1 MERRNV
7 LKAAAVVG
15 LTALTQTASAD
26 LIVPGRRRPAS
37 RPVPQLEEVEV
48 EVPSRSQNFII
59 LELFYTQSKEKRDAL
74 VAKFDAELI
83 PLRHQIGF
91 DKVGVFTVNDEL
103 MKNERG
109 YDAEKYDGVVF
120 TVQQTKSPE
129 LLLNYQA
136 ISARTAS
143 KFNLEDDLDFIDEEI
158 VALRCFPS
166 VPEIEIPN
174 TNEGRV
180 LQLRTY
186 NSPNYERNL
195 AKEAMFEDA
204 ELQIFRNSGM
214 SPVFFGSAI
223 FGSMAPNVTYM
234 LSFKNDEARREGWSK
249 FVNSEEWKSL
259 SKDPKYNRTA
269 TRIRNLF
276 LAPSPHSEI

>member
-15 LTALTQTASAD
+15 LTAVAQVANAD
-26 LIVPGRRRPAS
+26 LIVPGRRRPER
-37 RPVPQLEEVEV
+37 RPTPQPERIDSAPDAQNYIVLEFFFA
-48 EVPSRSQNFII
+48 QN
-59 LELFYTQSKEKRDAL
+59 KEKRDAL
-74 VAKFDAELI
+74 AAKFDAELI
-83 PLRHQIGF
+83 PLRHEIGF
-91 DKVGVFTVNDEL
+91 DKIGIFTVHDEL

-109 YDAEKYDGVVF
+109 YDAEKFDGVVF
-120 TVQQTKSPE
+120 TVQQTSSPD
-129 LLLNYQA
+129 LLLSYQD
-136 ISARTAS
+136 ISVKTAS
-143 KFNLEDDLDFIDEEI
+143 KFNLSDDLDFVDEEI
-158 VALRCFPS
+158 IALRCFPS
-166 VPEIEIPN
+166 VPKIEVPN

-195 AKEAMFEDA
+195 AKQAMFEDA

-214 SPVFFGSAI
+214 DPVFFGRTV

-234 LSFKNDEARREGWSK
+234 LSFKDDEARREGWSK
-249 FVNSEEWKSL
+249 FVNSDEWKTL
-259 SKDPKYNRTA
+259 SKDPKYSRTA

-276 LAPSPHSEI
+276 LTPTPNSEI

>member
-7 LKAAAVVG
+7 LKAAAIAGV
-15 LTALTQTASAD
+15 TAVAQVANAD
-26 LIVPGRRRPAS
+26 LIVPGRRRPER
-37 RPVPQLEEVEV
+37 RPIPQPEKIDVA
-48 EVPSRSQNFII
+48 PDAQNYII
-59 LELFYTQSKEKRDAL
+59 LEFFFAQNKEKRDAL
-74 VAKFDAELI
+74 AAKFDAELI
-83 PLRHQIGF
+83 PLRHEIGF
-91 DKVGVFTVNDEL
+91 DKVGVFTVHDEL

-109 YDAEKYDGVVF
+109 YDAEKFDGVVF
-120 TVQQTKSPE
+120 TVQQTNSPE
-129 LLLNYQA
+129 LLLSYQD
-136 ISARTAS
+136 ISAKTAS
-143 KFNLEDDLDFIDEEI
+143 KFNLDDDLDFVDEEI

-166 VPEIEIPN
+166 VPEIEVPN

-195 AKEAMFEDA
+195 AKQAMFEDA

-214 SPVFFGSAI
+214 APVFFGRTV

-249 FVNSEEWKSL
+249 FVNSDEWKTL
-259 SKDPKYNRTA
+259 SKDPKYSRTA

-276 LAPSPHSEI
+276 LTPTPNSEI